1 MRVAVCWEQTSWGG
15 VDTHLTTLL
24 NNWPNSSDEFFII
37 YNYDNIGIDRLK
49 SNYKNSNKIRYYPIK
64 STWNKI
70 SSLRLVKILKLM
82 FNPFH
87 FLIEIFIAI
96 KVFYNIGRLDA
107 LLVQNGGYPGSSG
120 NLASIFAAYF
130 LKIKARILIVH
141 HEASGRKPYKLRQ
154 EMFIDFFIVKL
165 CTEIVAVSFATRK
178 SLIIKR
184 DFDTE
189 ITPIKVIYN
198 GISATNTKP
207 LKQNLNFRKKFNI
220 KKDTFIIGTLGRLER
235 YKGQE
240 DILFALA
247 LLPKKIKEKFRIICV
262 GQTENQE
269 YKRLT
274 SIIEKLDLNN
284 AIIFLPYIKAPSE
297 MIIKE
302 FDLLAMCTKDF
313 EAFGLTIGEAMKV
326 KVPVLATKVGAVKE
340 WVKPASAILVNPESP
355 HEIKDV
361 LMQINSKK
369 IDLEEIASN
378 GYNLIKNYSG
388 NKMSQNFYDLLKI
401 Y

>member
-1 MRVAVCWEQTSWGG
+1 
-15 VDTHLTTLL
+15 
-24 NNWPNSSDEFFII
+24 
-37 YNYDNIGIDRLK
+37 
-49 SNYKNSNKIRYYPIK
+49 
-64 STWNKI
+64 
-70 SSLRLVKILKLM
+70 M